1 MSNLILLTATGL
13 GLAGLYFLVASG
25 LSLIY
30 GLMGVLNFAHGAFLT
45 VGAYGSYLLVQKLLE
60 REWSMNLSLALGLVA
75 SLFVGAIVAWLT
87 EVLLIRRLY
96 SRHVD
101 QVLVT
106 VGLGLAVG
114 AAIAGYAGQ
123 DPRFLMVPE
132 WLNNTLNIGEARIP
146 YDRFLLI
153 GAGVLLYVVL
163 QLLMQK
169 TRLGLIIRAGV
180 ENRGMVSALGID
192 VQIAFTAVFVL
203 GGAAAGLAGGL
214 TGVYYRQVAPS
225 IGASLLLFAFI
236 VVVIGGMGSLTGTA
250 ISSIIVGLIQQFTNY
265 YFTGIGDLAV
275 VVLLALVLLTR
286 PQGLLG
292 KVAA

>member
-1 MSNLILLTATGL
+1 MSNFILLTATGL

-45 VGAYGSYLLVQKLLE
+45 VGAYGSYLLAQKLLE
-60 REWSMNLSLALGLVA
+60 REWSMNLTLLLGLLA
-75 SLFVGAIVAWLT
+75 SILVGALIAWLT

-96 SRHVD
+96 LRHID

-123 DPRFLMVPE
+123 DARFLIVPP
-132 WLNNTLNIGEARIP
+132 WLDNTVTVGDALIP

-153 GAGVLLYVVL
+153 GAGVLLFVIL
-163 QLLMQK
+163 QLVLQK

-180 ENRGMVSALGID
+180 ENRSMVSALGID
-192 VQIAFTAVFVL
+192 VQIAFTAVFVI

-214 TGVYYRQVAPS
+214 TGVYYRSVSPS

-250 ISSIIVGLIQQFTNY
+250 LSAIIVGLIQQFTNF

-275 VVLLALVLLTR
+275 VLLLALVLLTR

-292 KVAA
+292 KAAA